1 MLYTDT
7 GHVNTWLYV
16 LNQTARSAT
25 GVFCMVKYPN
35 PNRGHNPAWE
45 KKKQP
50 SLVSRDHLSI
60 SYKQPHNNNISN
72 LLILSLFQIPQIYI
86 YIYIY
91 YPSKG
96 LISTEKKKEKKLL
109 SFTYRYMTLSL
120 SLSLSSG

>member
-1 MLYTDT
+1 MPIPGCTI
-7 GHVNTWLYV
+7 

-35 PNRGHNPAWE
+35 PNRGHNPAWG

-60 SYKQPHNNNISN
+60 SHKQPHNNNISN
-72 LLILSLFQIPQIYI
+72 LFFLFSKLPKYI
-86 YIYIY
+86 FIF

-96 LISTEKKKEKKLL
+96 LISIEKKKKKNPPLL

-120 SLSLSSG
+120 SLSLSLLWMNNLSNWL